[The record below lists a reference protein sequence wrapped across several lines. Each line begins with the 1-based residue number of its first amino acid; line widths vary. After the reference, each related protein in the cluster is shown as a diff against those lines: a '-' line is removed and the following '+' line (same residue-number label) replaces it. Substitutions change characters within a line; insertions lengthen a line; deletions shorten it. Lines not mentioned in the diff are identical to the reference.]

1 MIAGHAHPHVL
12 DAVAR
17 VMRDGLSFGVPN
29 ALEVTMA
36 ETLTRLVPSCQMVRM
51 VNSGTEATLSAIR
64 LARGATGREKIVKFE
79 GCYHGH
85 GDSFLVKAGSGML
98 TLGVPDSPGVPSAL
112 ADLTLTLPYND
123 FDAATDLFERLGES
137 IAGLIVEPIVGN
149 ANCILP
155 KEGYLRHLRELC
167 TKHGTVLI
175 FDEVMTGFRVALG
188 GAQQR
193 YGITP
198 DLSTFGKIIGGG
210 MPVGAYGGRRDLM
223 QQIAPSG
230 PIYQAGTLSGNP
242 VAMAAGL
249 ATLELIQAPG
259 FHAAL
264 EARTRELC
272 AGFEAA
278 AREAGGPLTTN
289 ASCAMLGLFFTDQKV
304 ESFAQATA
312 CDVAAFRR
320 FFHAM
325 LRRGVYLAPSA
336 YEAGFLS
343 SAHGDEEI
351 ALTLEAA
358 RAAFKEAAAG

>member
-1 MIAGHAHPHVL
+1 
-12 DAVAR
+12 
-17 VMRDGLSFGVPN
+17 
-29 ALEVTMA
+29 
-36 ETLTRLVPSCQMVRM
+36 
-51 VNSGTEATLSAIR
+51 
-64 LARGATGREKIVKFE
+64 
-79 GCYHGH
+79 
-85 GDSFLVKAGSGML
+85 ML

-155 KEGYLRHLRELC
+155 REGYLQHLRALC
-167 TKHGTVLI
+167 TKHGAVLI

-188 GAQQR
+188 GAQAR
-193 YGITP
+193 YGVVP

-210 MPVGAYGGRRDLM
+210 MPVGAYGGRADLM
-223 QQIAPSG
+223 RQVAPSG
-230 PIYQAGTLSGNP
+230 PVYQAGTLSGNP

-259 FHAAL
+259 FYQKL
-264 EARTRELC
+264 EARTHQLC
-272 AGFEAA
+272 DGFEAA
-278 AREAGGPLTTN
+278 AREAGVPLTSN
-289 ASCAMLGLFFTDQKV
+289 RSCAMFGLFFTDQKV

>member
-1 MIAGHAHPHVL
+1 
-12 DAVAR
+12 
-17 VMRDGLSFGVPN
+17 
-29 ALEVTMA
+29 
-36 ETLTRLVPSCQMVRM
+36 
-51 VNSGTEATLSAIR
+51 
-64 LARGATGREKIVKFE
+64 
-79 GCYHGH
+79 
-85 GDSFLVKAGSGML
+85 ML

-210 MPVGAYGGRRDLM
+210 MPVGAYGGRADLM
-223 QQIAPSG
+223 RQIAPSG

-278 AREAGGPLTTN
+278 AREAGVPLTTN
-289 ASCAMLGLFFTDQKV
+289 ASCAMFGLFFTNQKV

-343 SAHGDEEI
+343 SAHGDDEI

-358 RAAFKEAAAG
+358 RAAFAETAAG